1 VAIFGHDRLVSFRA
15 GEVASEAGLLAIG
28 RADVRCGIRPS
39 VNAVALVLL
48 VLALTLV
55 GFALLAA
62 GWGIYLL
69 ATEDVQGGRDFA
81 GAVSIA
87 AGVIAGGLAWLA
99 LRLARGRTA

>member
-1 VAIFGHDRLVSFRA
+1 MTARLVPCRRS
-15 GEVASEAGLLAIG
+15 GVEAGFLAIG
-28 RADVRCGIRPS
+28 ARRRSVRYTS
-39 VNAVALVLL
+39 TVNAFGLVLL

-99 LRLARGRTA
+99 LRVARGRTA